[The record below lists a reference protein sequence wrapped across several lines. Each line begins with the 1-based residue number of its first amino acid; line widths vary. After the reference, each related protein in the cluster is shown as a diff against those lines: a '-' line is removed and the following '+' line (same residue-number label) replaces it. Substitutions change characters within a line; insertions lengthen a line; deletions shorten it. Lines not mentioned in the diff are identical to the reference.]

1 MNQPIDR
8 LASGCQGVLCSGS
21 IIYDILVRPIDRMAW
36 GTTRFVDSIEY
47 HIGGNGANTSR
58 ALTMLGVPTRLLGF
72 VGRDQQGDLL
82 LEGLHQAG
90 IDTAAINRRDLPT
103 ATTVVLINE
112 AGDRQFLHRLGVG
125 ETAFDSPVRFDAPVI
140 EGAAHYHLA
149 SLFLLPRL
157 RVHAPGML
165 AEAQSLGLRTS
176 LDTNWDA
183 EGRWILDLQPCFPYL
198 DFLFMNEDEAR
209 MITGSSDPA
218 AAARVSR
225 AGGVRTT
232 VIKLGRRGC
241 AIYTDDGE
249 IICPGFEVD
258 VKDTTGAGDC
268 FIAGFLSALL
278 RNEDFANAGRF
289 ANAVGALSVQK
300 MGAVTGVLPRSGVE
314 DWMRSARPAATF

>member
-1 MNQPIDR
+1 
-8 LASGCQGVLCSGS
+8 LA
-21 IIYDILVRPIDRMAW
+21 I
-36 GTTRFVDSIEY
+36 
-47 HIGGNGANTSR
+47 
-58 ALTMLGVPTRLLGF
+58 LGVPTRLLGF

-82 LEGLHQAG
+82 LEGLRLAG
-90 IDTAAINRRDLPT
+90 IDTSAISRRDLPT

-125 ETAFDSPVRFDAPVI
+125 ETAFDSPVRFDAPLI

-149 SLFLLPRL
+149 SLFILPQL

-165 AEAQSLGLRTS
+165 AEAQSAGLRTS

-183 EGRWILDLQPCFPYL
+183 AERWILDLQPCFPYL

-209 MITGSSDPA
+209 MVAGSSDPS
-218 AAARVSR
+218 AAARMAR
-225 AGGVRTT
+225 AGGVRTV

-241 AIYTDDGE
+241 AIYTEDQE
-249 IICPGFEVD
+249 IVYPAFEAD

-268 FIAGFLSALL
+268 FVAGFISALL
-278 RNEDFANAGRF
+278 RKEDLASAGRF

-300 MGAVTGVLPRSGVE
+300 IGAVTGVLPRGDVE
-314 DWMRSARPAATF
+314 AWMHSARQAAAF